1 MKLEYDLV
9 IIGGGPAG
17 LAVALEARRNTVKDI
32 LLLERDKYL
41 GGILP
46 QCIHNGFGLQYFKE
60 ELTGPEYAERFIDQL
75 NQDSPNKVDIKTET
89 MVIEMT
95 PDKRIVAINRDDG
108 LLHIQAKAVVLAMG
122 CRERTREAIAIPG
135 NRPAGIFTAGTAQRY
150 INIEGYIPGREVV
163 VLGSGDIGMIMA
175 RRMTLE
181 GARVK
186 AVLEIMPFST
196 GLIRNKVQCLDD
208 FDIPLRFNH
217 TITRIE
223 GRKRVEKV
231 TIAQVDKNLQAIPGT
246 EEEMSCDTILLSVGL
261 IPENELTREAGIKL
275 DPVTRGPIVNEN
287 RETEIEGIFACGNV
301 LHVHDLAD
309 FVTEEGEIVGRA
321 VGKYLK
327 RDRKFR
333 SQPIKIVPG
342 DNVAYVVPQ
351 HIDFLVPG
359 RKKIK
364 LFMRVK
370 KPEERVK
377 INLIDDKGRILAAY
391 KKRIITPGE
400 MESVY
405 LPEVLLEDSKLKNL
419 TISVG
424 KEDKEQR

>member
-9 IIGGGPAG
+9 IVGGGPAG
-17 LAVALEARRNTVKDI
+17 LAVALEAKRNTVKDI

-60 ELTGPEYAERFIDQL
+60 ELTGPEYAERFIAELKDYQIE
-75 NQDSPNKVDIKTET
+75 VKTET
-89 MVIEMT
+89 MVINIT
-95 PDKRIVAINRDDG
+95 PDKRIIAINRNDG

-122 CRERTREAIAIPG
+122 CRERTREAIAIAG
-135 NRPAGIFTAGTAQRY
+135 SRPAGIFTAGTAQRY
-150 INIEGYIPGREVV
+150 INLEGYMPGREVV

-181 GARVK
+181 GAKVK

-208 FDIPLRFNH
+208 FNIPLRFNH
-217 TITRIE
+217 TITRIDGE
-223 GRKRVEKV
+223 KRVERV
-231 TIAQVDKNLQAIPGT
+231 TIAQVDKNLQVIPGT

-261 IPENELTREAGIKL
+261 IPENELTGEVGIEL
-275 DPVTRGPIVNEN
+275 DPVTRGPIVNES

-309 FVTEEGEIVGRA
+309 YVTEEGEIVGKA
-321 VGKYLK
+321 AKEYIMGKRRY
-327 RDRKFR
+327 R
-333 SQPIKIVPG
+333 SQSVKIIPG
-342 DNVAYVVPQ
+342 ENIGYVVPQ
-351 HIDFLVPG
+351 HIDFLVPD

-377 INLIDDKGRILAAY
+377 INLIDDKGGVLTAY
-391 KKRIITPGE
+391 KKRIVTPGE
-400 MESVY
+400 MLSVY
-405 LPEVLLEDSKLKNL
+405 LPEVLLDDKLKNM
-419 TISVG
+419 TISI
-424 KEDKEQR
+424 KRD

>member
-17 LAVALEARRNTVKDI
+17 LAVALEARRNAVKDI

-60 ELTGPEYAERFIDQL
+60 ELTGPEYAERFITKL
-75 NQDSPNKVDIKTET
+75 NDNQIDVKTET
-89 MVIEMT
+89 MVIKIT
-95 PDKRIVAINRDDG
+95 ADKRIIAINRDDG
-108 LLHIQAKAVVLAMG
+108 LLHIQAKVVVLAMG

-186 AVLEIMPFST
+186 AVLEIMSFST

-208 FDIPLRFNH
+208 FNIPLKFNH
-217 TITRIE
+217 TITRIKGE
-223 GRKRVEKV
+223 KRVERV
-231 TIAQVDKNLQAIPGT
+231 TVAQVDKNLQPIPGT
-246 EEEMSCDTILLSVGL
+246 EEEISCDTILLSVGL
-261 IPENELTREAGIKL
+261 IPENELTREVGIEL

-287 RETEIEGIFACGNV
+287 REIDIEGIFACGNV

-321 VGKYLK
+321 AGEYIK
-327 RDRKFR
+327 RNRKFR
-333 SQPIKIVPG
+333 HRSIKIVPG
-342 DNVAYVVPQ
+342 DNIAYVVPQ
-351 HIDFLVPG
+351 HIDFIVPG
-359 RKKIK
+359 KKKIK
-364 LFMRVK
+364 IFMRVK
-370 KPEERVK
+370 KPAERVR
-377 INLIDDKGRILAAY
+377 INLLDDKGRVLGSY
-391 KKRIITPGE
+391 KKRIVTPGE
-400 MESVY
+400 MVSVY
-405 LPEVLLEDSKLKNL
+405 LPEVLLDDKLKNI
-419 TISVG
+419 TISI
-424 KEDKEQR
+424 KRD

>member
-60 ELTGPEYAERFIDQL
+60 ELTGPEYAERFINPLIQ
-75 NQDSPNKVDIKTET
+75 QSVNKVDIKTET
-89 MVIEMT
+89 MVIKIT
-95 PDKRIVAINRDDG
+95 TDKQVTAINRMDG
-108 LLHIQAKAVVLAMG
+108 LLHIQTKTLVLAMG
-122 CRERTREAIAIPG
+122 CRERSREAIALPG
-135 NRPAGIFTAGTAQRY
+135 DRPAGIFNAGTTQRY
-150 INIEGYIPGREVV
+150 INIEGYMPGREVV
-163 VLGSGDIGMIMA
+163 ILGSGDIGMIMA

-208 FDIPLRFNH
+208 FDIPLKFNH

-223 GRKRVEKV
+223 GKKRVEKV
-231 TIAQVDKNLQAIPGT
+231 VIAQVDKNLHIIPGT
-246 EEEMSCDTILLSVGL
+246 EEAISCDTLLLSVGL
-261 IPENELTREAGIKL
+261 IPENELTIEAGIKL
-275 DPVTRGPIVNEN
+275 DPLTKGPAVNEC
-287 RETEIEGIFACGNV
+287 RETEIGGIFACGNV

-309 FVTEEGEIVGRA
+309 YVSEEGEIVGRA
-321 VGKYLK
+321 VKEYLTGKRRYHS
-327 RDRKFR
+327 R
-333 SQPIKIVPG
+333 SIKIIPG
-342 DNVAYVVPQ
+342 ENISYVVPQ
-351 HIDFLVPG
+351 HIDFLVPK
-359 RKKIK
+359 RKEIK

-370 KPEERVK
+370 KPEESVN
-377 INLIDDKGRILAAY
+377 INLVDNQGRVLKTY
-391 KKRIITPGE
+391 KKRIVTPGE
-400 MESVY
+400 MVSIY
-405 LPEVLLEDSKLKNL
+405 LPEVLLDDKLKNI
-419 TISVG
+419 TISV
-424 KEDKEQR
+424 KKD

>member
-17 LAVALEARRNTVKDI
+17 LAVAPEARRNTVKNI

-46 QCIHNGFGLQYFKE
+46 QCIHNGFGVQYFKE
-60 ELTGPEYAERFIDQL
+60 ELTGPEYAGRFITKLKDCQI
-75 NQDSPNKVDIKTET
+75 DIKTKT
-89 MVIEMT
+89 MVINIT
-95 PDKRIVAINRDDG
+95 SDKRIIAINRDDG
-108 LLHIQAKAVVLAMG
+108 LLHIQSKAVVLAMG
-122 CRERTREAIAIPG
+122 CRERTREAIAVPG
-135 NRPAGIFTAGTAQRY
+135 SRPAGIFTAGTAQRY
-150 INIEGYIPGREVV
+150 INIEGYMPGREVV

-208 FDIPLRFNH
+208 FNIPLKFNH

-223 GRKRVEKV
+223 GGKRVEKV
-231 TIAQVDKNLQAIPGT
+231 TVAQVDKNLQAIPGT
-246 EEEMSCDTILLSVGL
+246 EEEISCDTVLLSVGL
-261 IPENELTREAGIKL
+261 IPENELTSEAGIKL

-321 VGKYLK
+321 VGEYLK
-327 RDRKFR
+327 GNRKFR
-333 SQPIKIVPG
+333 SQPIKIFPG
-342 DNVAYVVPQ
+342 DNIAYVVPQ
-351 HIDFLVPG
+351 HIDFIVPG

-377 INLIDDKGRILAAY
+377 INLIDDKGRVLTAY
-391 KKRIITPGE
+391 KKRIVTPGE
-400 MESVY
+400 MVSVF
-405 LPEVLLEDSKLKNL
+405 LPEVLLDDKLKNI
-419 TISVG
+419 TISI
-424 KEDKEQR
+424 KRD

>member
-46 QCIHNGFGLQYFKE
+46 QCIHNGFGVQYFKE
-60 ELTGPEYAERFIDQL
+60 ELTGPEYAGRFITKLKDCQI
-75 NQDSPNKVDIKTET
+75 DIKTKT
-89 MVIEMT
+89 MVINIT
-95 PDKRIVAINRDDG
+95 SDKRIIAINRDDG
-108 LLHIQAKAVVLAMG
+108 LLHIQSKAVVLAMG
-122 CRERTREAIAIPG
+122 CRERTREAIAVPG
-135 NRPAGIFTAGTAQRY
+135 SRPAGIFTAGTAQRY
-150 INIEGYIPGREVV
+150 INIEGYMPGREVV

-208 FDIPLRFNH
+208 FNIPLKFNH

-223 GRKRVEKV
+223 GGKRVEKV
-231 TIAQVDKNLQAIPGT
+231 TVAQVDKNLQAIPGT
-246 EEEMSCDTILLSVGL
+246 EEEISCDTVLLSVGL
-261 IPENELTREAGIKL
+261 IPENELTSEAGIKL

-321 VGKYLK
+321 VGEYLK
-327 RDRKFR
+327 GNRKFR
-333 SQPIKIVPG
+333 SQPIKIFPG
-342 DNVAYVVPQ
+342 DNIAYVVPQ
-351 HIDFLVPG
+351 HIDFIVPG

-377 INLIDDKGRILAAY
+377 INLIDDKGRVLTAY
-391 KKRIITPGE
+391 KKRIVTPGE
-400 MESVY
+400 MVSVF
-405 LPEVLLEDSKLKNL
+405 LPEVLLDDKLKNI
-419 TISVG
+419 TISI
-424 KEDKEQR
+424 KRD